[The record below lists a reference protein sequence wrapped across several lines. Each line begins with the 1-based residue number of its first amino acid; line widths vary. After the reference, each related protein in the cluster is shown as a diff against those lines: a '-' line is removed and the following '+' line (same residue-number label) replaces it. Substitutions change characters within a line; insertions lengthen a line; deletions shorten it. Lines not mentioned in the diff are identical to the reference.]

1 MAIRDFLI
9 SPPGSKYYTKNYIPK
24 IQGLH
29 LLAPYMLLN
38 SKYYLGTAPVVL
50 ECTHSSTTMG
60 TKFRSIHTK
69 FSRSEYGRVYTLI
82 RSTKFS

>member
-38 SKYYLGTAPVVL
+38 SKYAPVVL

>member
-38 SKYYLGTAPVVL
+38 SKYYSCTAPVVL

-60 TKFRSIHTK
+60 TRSIHTK